1 MTHARE
7 APWEAACSQLFTE
20 RHGEFT
26 FGNDTV
32 TAFDPDWDPLKEP
45 HSKVCPTGQAE
56 ACWQAHPG
64 RRGGGRSRHKNLVS
78 N

>member
-1 MTHARE
+1 MTMPPE
-7 APWEAACSQLFTE
+7 APSEAACSQLFTE

-32 TAFDPDWDPLKEP
+32 TASDPDWDPLKRLTAKP
-45 HSKVCPTGQAE
+45 AQPDRRKP
-56 ACWQAHPG
+56 CWQAPPG
-64 RRGGGRSRHKNLVS
+64 SRGGGSPHKNLVS